1 MAKQT
6 HRKITLFIDGEEKTY
21 HSKFASARNVF
32 KAQEMFKR
40 MEQEPDKEM
49 EIIDEIL
56 DFIAKDIYHS
66 EFTKD
71 DILDGIDA
79 ADFME
84 ELQTQLI
91 MVMTRDVDSV
101 KKQAFLSQK

>member
-6 HRKITLFIDGEEKTY
+6 HRKITLMMDGEEKTF

-32 KAQEMFKR
+32 TAQTLFKK
-40 MEQEPDKEM
+40 MEDNPEQEM

-56 DFIAKDIYHS
+56 DFIARDIYHG

-71 DILDGIDA
+71 DILDGVDS

-91 MVMTRDVDSV
+91 MVMTRDVEAT
-101 KKQAFLSQK
+101 KKQAFLSQS